1 MCVCFVQDR
10 QCRHVVASSFGAFGS
25 FDVKQKTNHVTKKRS
40 TVSTMQTSPF
50 KVAKLKHEP
59 ADPPNEAVVGL
70 PGLPDMH
77 DLAARLKLAYPND
90 MVVTN
95 DVLARVDVADQYEL
109 PDWKDWPELEKL
121 PSCDWHVWTYD
132 QQVAWLL
139 QFNTVAPDRVDDQ
152 NLNNSLTYGGYD
164 SVFCSFCRTEIVQDY
179 HQHCITCSATAC
191 KDCCSTSCA
200 AHQSDQSNQ
209 SDQSGQSNQSNQSD
223 QSDKSNQSD
232 QSNQSNHVF
241 ERRYGAMLA
250 RCDVCQNWAYNYQYS
265 KKVGKQQVDVCLKC
279 QDTPDGQ
286 HLIQTHN
293 MLPGATPHL
302 SKHDLHDR
310 FGSLLD
316 WIPVCNA
323 KPIPTKQCDC
333 TDDSEQ
339 DTTGILLLNINKSS
353 KLFGKCSIWTNQN
366 NYISVSLLNH
376 NLKDVLAGMIK
387 QYEQY
392 QLYLKLADQ
401 MKQPDHLVR
410 YYAHV

>member
-1 MCVCFVQDR
+1 MQ
-10 QCRHVVASSFGAFGS
+10 ASLA
-25 FDVKQKTNHVTKKRS
+25 
-40 TVSTMQTSPF
+40 SPL

-59 ADPPNEAVVGL
+59 TSLPNQPSPAKQSPVLGA
-70 PGLPDMH
+70 PHMPHMPDMH
-77 DLAARLKLAYPND
+77 GLVAQLKLAYPND

-95 DVLARVDVADQYEL
+95 DVLARVDVAEQYEL

-121 PSCDWHVWTYD
+121 PSCDWHFWTYD

-139 QFNTVAPDRVDDQ
+139 QFNTVAPDRVDWQ
-152 NLNNSLTYGGYD
+152 YLNTSLTYCGYD
-164 SVFCSFCRTEIVQDY
+164 SVFCRFCRTEIVQDY
-179 HQHCITCSATAC
+179 YQHCIMCSATAC

-200 AHQSDQSNQ
+200 AHQSDQSDQ
-209 SDQSGQSNQSNQSD
+209 TDQTDQS
-223 QSDKSNQSD
+223 K
-232 QSNQSNHVF
+232 HVF

-250 RCDVCQNWAYNYQYS
+250 RCDVCQNLAYNYQYS
-265 KKVGKQQVDVCLKC
+265 KKVGKQQVDICLKC

-323 KPIPTKQCDC
+323 KPITTKQCDC
-333 TDDSEQ
+333 HRTYDSEPI
-339 DTTGILLLNINKSS
+339 TTGILLLNINKSS

-376 NLKDVLAGMIK
+376 NLKHVLAGMIK

-410 YYAHV
+410 MYQLLNVHTQNTSE

>member
-1 MCVCFVQDR
+1 MLPTSTSCQT
-10 QCRHVVASSFGAFGS
+10 G
-25 FDVKQKTNHVTKKRS
+25 KTGQNLKSCQAATGMS
-40 TVSTMQTSPF
+40 GPTTS
-50 KVAKLKHEP
+50 KLH
-59 ADPPNEAVVGL
+59 G
-70 PGLPDMH
+70 
-77 DLAARLKLAYPND
+77 
-90 MVVTN
+90 
-95 DVLARVDVADQYEL
+95 
-109 PDWKDWPELEKL
+109 
-121 PSCDWHVWTYD
+121 C
-132 QQVAWLL
+132 
-139 QFNTVAPDRVDDQ
+139 FNTVAPDQVDDQ
-152 NLNNSLTYGGYD
+152 NLNTSLTYCGYD

-200 AHQSDQSNQ
+200 AHQSD
-209 SDQSGQSNQSNQSD
+209 
-223 QSDKSNQSD
+223 K
-232 QSNQSNHVF
+232 SNQSNHVF
-241 ERRYGAMLA
+241 ERRYGAMWA

-323 KPIPTKQCDC
+323 TTISTKQCDC
-333 TDDSEQ
+333 KDDSEPI
-339 DTTGILLLNINKSS
+339 TTGILLLNINKSS

-392 QLYLKLADQ
+392 QLYLNLADQ
-401 MKQPDHLVR
+401 MKQPDQLVR
-410 YYAHV
+410 YYENV